1 METASIFP
9 AANNAMSFHEYYLL
23 EATGY

>member
-1 METASIFP
+1 METASILP
-9 AANNAMSFHEYYLL
+9 AANNAMLFHEYYFL